1 VHLAPAHRPARRWA
15 VLPLV
20 LMLAFALAGC
30 VRVHAAMAVGSDDLV
45 SGTIDIASVQS
56 KPDDTGPQLTVPA
69 DLTDKVTLAPYAA
82 DGYVGQT
89 LHFEQLTFEQVRA
102 LSEGLS
108 NQSSRYRLN
117 FRRSGDIVSLA
128 GSIDLGQLRPDGVD
142 VQLKIAFPGPVG
154 KTNGTTDKDNNVSW
168 TAKAGG
174 VTEFNA
180 TAQYSDA
187 SGMSWTRWVLLVGAG
202 AVGTA
207 LLVLVLALVAHRRS
221 VRQQRREQSQYNQ
234 SQFV

>member
-1 VHLAPAHRPARRWA
+1 MIQVHQVPRRWA

-56 KPDDTGPQLTVPA
+56 KPEDTGPPLTVPA
-69 DLTDKVTLAPYAA
+69 DLTDKVTSTPYAA
-82 DGYVGQT
+82 DGYIGQT
-89 LHFEQLTFEQVRA
+89 IHFEQLTFEQVRA
-102 LSEGLS
+102 LSEGIS
-108 NQSSRYRLN
+108 TQSARYKLN

-154 KTNGTTDKDNNVSW
+154 KTNGTTDRDNNVSW
-168 TAKAGG
+168 TAKSGG

-180 TAQYSDA
+180 TVQYSNA
-187 SGMSWTRWVLLVGAG
+187 SGMSWTRWVLVVGAG
-202 AVGTA
+202 AVGAA

-221 VRQQRREQSQYNQ
+221 VRQQRREQAQYNQ